1 MAAAASTRGMVVE
14 WYQKKVMLV
23 VVVVVTS
30 KLSAT
35 MTKRKEKDGCFR
47 SNSLKTNKW
56 RSAVFIILALLESF
70 STIVIGPFY
79 IIRKH
84 SMGMKVSKAISMH
97 ISVGLG
103 KSNCNWTC
111 HMPRVIALPLLF
123 IILHMRYICGELW
136 RRVVA
141 QAETTVYMTDVVY
154 TSHYALSGTR
164 RSRVKGID

>member
-1 MAAAASTRGMVVE
+1 MVSE
-14 WYQKKVMLV
+14 KGDAGGAGGGDE
-23 VVVVVTS
+23 

-84 SMGMKVSKAISMH
+84 RMGIKLYQNPFTCICM
-97 ISVGLG
+97 GLG
-103 KSNCNWTC
+103 KSNYN
-111 HMPRVIALPLLF
+111 
-123 IILHMRYICGELW
+123 
-136 RRVVA
+136 
-141 QAETTVYMTDVVY
+141 
-154 TSHYALSGTR
+154 
-164 RSRVKGID
+164 